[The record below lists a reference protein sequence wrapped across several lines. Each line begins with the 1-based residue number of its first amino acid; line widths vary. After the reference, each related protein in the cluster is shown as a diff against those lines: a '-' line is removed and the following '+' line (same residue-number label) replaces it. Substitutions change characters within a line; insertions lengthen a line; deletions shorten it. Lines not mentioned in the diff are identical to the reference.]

1 MYNTPASAKQEDK
14 SAACASADHAC
25 FRISAPAFSRY
36 TIAMG
41 ELKLIKY
48 FRAHAPAHPWLAVG
62 PGQDCAIV
70 RWRGGRDLAF
80 KIDQVQE
87 GTHFVLKGPE
97 AATPRQVG
105 WKAMAKACSDIA
117 AAGFWPV
124 AATVSL
130 NLRRGSD
137 DKIALGVYEG
147 VTACCRRYS
156 FALAGG
162 DVSVSRNGLSVVV
175 SLLGEGPKGSA
186 WLRSGARVGDV
197 LLVTGALGG
206 SRQTGK
212 HLSFAPRLQEAR
224 ILRQKLG
231 RHVHACIDITD
242 GFSRDLHHLCD
253 ESECGAVVFE
263 DRIPLTSLASSRK
276 KHGIVRRRTSAA
288 RRKHNKGTNVLSSW
302 NVLSDGEDFELL
314 LAVEPRAAQEV
325 VARWRHRVPLTH
337 IGRIERFCRGR
348 FLVAADGTV
357 RALPDVGYEHCV

>member
-1 MYNTPASAKQEDK
+1 MG
-14 SAACASADHAC
+14 
-25 FRISAPAFSRY
+25 
-36 TIAMG
+36 MG

-48 FRAHAPAHPWLAVG
+48 FRAHAPTHPWLAVG
-62 PGQDCAIV
+62 PGQDCAVV

-97 AATPRQVG
+97 AATPFQVG
-105 WKAMAKACSDIA
+105 WKAVAKACSDIA

-130 NLRRGSD
+130 NLRRGGD
-137 DKIALGVYEG
+137 EKIALGVYKG

-175 SLLGEGPKGSA
+175 SLLGEGPKGGA
-186 WLRSGARVGDV
+186 WLRSGARAGDA
-197 LLVTGALGG
+197 LLVTGTLGG

-224 ILRQKLG
+224 ILRQRLG

-242 GFSRDLHHLCD
+242 GLSRDLHHLCD
-253 ESECGAVVFE
+253 ESGCGAVVFE
-263 DRIPLTSLASSRK
+263 DRMPLTSLAGVSEKQLSA
-276 KHGIVRRRTSAA
+276 HRRTSAA
-288 RRKHNKGTNVLSSW
+288 RRTYNLGTNVLSSW

-314 LAVEPRAAQEV
+314 LAVEPKAAQEIV
-325 VARWRHRVPLTH
+325 LRWRHRVPLTH
-337 IGRIERFCRGR
+337 IGFVERFRSGR
-348 FLVAADGTV
+348 FLVASDGTV